1 MVKAAVLTT
10 VGEPLEIFTDVE
22 VDEPRAG
29 EVAVRL
35 AASGVCHS
43 DLSMSSGVIPVAPPP
58 IILGHEGAGVV
69 EAVGPDVDGF
79 AIGDHVAIS
88 WVPQCGT
95 CYWCEHGQAEL
106 CDVAWRSSTGRGML
120 DGTTRA
126 SSGDAELGQMLCTG
140 TFAELAV
147 IPSISLVTIPDDLP
161 LGLAALLGCAVLTGV
176 GAALNT
182 ADIREGD
189 AVAVIGCGGVGL
201 NVVQGARIAGA
212 SDVIAI
218 DMNPAKLEL
227 ARTFGATQTIEAT
240 DADAV
245 REVRGLTGGRGADVA
260 FEVIGLAPTIKQ
272 AVKMTRRGGQA
283 VLVGIPS
290 RDVRLDVEVF
300 SDIIVQER
308 TVKGCQY
315 GSADVRRDIPRLI
328 ELYRAGD
335 LKLDELVSRTIE
347 LEDVNDAF
355 GAMQRGEV
363 ARSVI
368 DYHTG

>member
-1 MVKAAVLTT
+1 
-10 VGEPLEIFTDVE
+10 
-22 VDEPRAG
+22 
-29 EVAVRL
+29 
-35 AASGVCHS
+35 
-43 DLSMSSGVIPVAPPP
+43 
-58 IILGHEGAGVV
+58 
-69 EAVGPDVDGF
+69 
-79 AIGDHVAIS
+79 
-88 WVPQCGT
+88 
-95 CYWCEHGQAEL
+95 
-106 CDVAWRSSTGRGML
+106 ML